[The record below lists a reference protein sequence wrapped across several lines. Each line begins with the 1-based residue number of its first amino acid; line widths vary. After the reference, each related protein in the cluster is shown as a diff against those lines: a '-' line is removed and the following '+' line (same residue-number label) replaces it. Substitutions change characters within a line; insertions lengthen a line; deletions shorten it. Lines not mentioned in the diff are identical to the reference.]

1 MKLESDWLFKDILLR
16 FSYISVISRGNI
28 LLISSCPIKEVK
40 VGKLPIIA
48 SILAIL
54 FQNYLKGVEEIW
66 WVFAQ
71 LYKNST
77 HFLCWK
83 SRMWVDFKIVQA
95 RRKKIKLLY
104 SYYRNGSS
112 YSWLL
117 ITQNLLIAGM
127 PSTRVCMEFNFLNI
141 QVNESQLC
149 L

>member
-1 MKLESDWLFKDILLR
+1 MKLESDWLFEDILLR

-28 LLISSCPIKEVK
+28 LLISSCRMKEVK

-54 FQNYLKGVEEIW
+54 FQNYLKGVKEIW
-66 WVFAQ
+66 WAFAQ
-71 LYKNST
+71 LHKNST
-77 HFLCWK
+77 HFLSWK
-83 SRMWVDFKIVQA
+83 SLMWVDFKIVQA

-112 YSWLL
+112 CSWLI

-127 PSTRVCMEFNFLNI
+127 PSTRVCMELNFLNI
-141 QVNESQLC
+141 QVNKSQLC